1 MDADAIIRIVYLVG
15 ISSFAVSGVLAAA
28 RVELDFFGALLVGL
42 LCAVG
47 GGTLRETLL
56 GNTPVYWMHD
66 QVILPTVLTVATT
79 AFVIVRF
86 VAIPRWLLEMTDIAG
101 LAIVSVIGAKAA
113 IAADATPLAVWIVA
127 VLTGVT
133 GEIIRDLLVAQSPP
147 VLLVREIYAAASFVG
162 AVVYWALHVTG
173 AGDLTATAVAV
184 LTLAVI
190 RVVAIWRG
198 WSLPKAR
205 LRVQPHTSI
214 ADEL

>member
-1 MDADAIIRIVYLVG
+1 MDADAIIRIVYLIG

-28 RVELDFFGALLVGL
+28 RAHLDFFGALLVGL

-66 QVILPTVLTVATT
+66 PVILATVLSVAIA
-79 AFVIVRF
+79 AFVLVRF
-86 VAIPRWLLEMTDIAG
+86 VVIPRWLLELTDIAG

-113 IAADATPLAVWIVA
+113 IAADATPLAVFILA

-147 VLLVREIYAAASFVG
+147 TLLVREIYAAASFAG
-162 AVVYWALHVTG
+162 AVMYWVLHVAG
-173 AGDLTATAVAV
+173 IGDLTATVVAV
-184 LTLAVI
+184 LTIATI
-190 RVVAIWRG
+190 RVLAIWRG
-198 WSLPKAR
+198 WHLPKAR
-205 LRVQPHTSI
+205 LRVQPNSGI